1 MNNSSHK
8 KIKPRSFDVIFTLLL
23 FCLFTFTV
31 MTTLIS
37 GVSVYKNTEE
47 LMLSR
52 YEERTAL
59 AYIIT
64 KVHNYDI
71 QGNITVKKFGE
82 TDALIFTETIG
93 GIDYLT
99 YIYCHEGWLRELFID
114 EFAEFE
120 AHMGENI
127 VEAEKLNFTMKTSD
141 LVYIRYESDGG
152 KVCETHVNIRSGR

>member
-1 MNNSSHK
+1 MNNTSHR
-8 KIKPRSFDVIFTLLL
+8 KIKPHSFDVIFTLLL

-31 MTTLIS
+31 MSTLIS

-64 KVHNYDI
+64 KIHNYDI
-71 QGNITVKKFGE
+71 GGNITVRKYGDIE
-82 TDALIFTETIG
+82 ALVFTEQIG

-99 YIYCHEGWLRELFID
+99 YIYCYEGWLCELFMD
-114 EFAEFE
+114 EFATFE

-127 VEAEKLNFTMKTSD
+127 VEAEKLNFTLKTQN
-141 LVYIRYESDGG
+141 LIYIRYESVKG
-152 KVCETHVNIRSGR
+152 KVCETHVNVRSGR